1 MSREELVRKTIEA
14 LRKSGFTVSHFPNSN
29 TCFDIIAKSVQGILV
44 VKVYEN
50 VDSMRR
56 ELAEELKKLGA
67 VLNAGTIIVGEK
79 TKVFRLED
87 GVVYYRY
94 EVPVTTL
101 KTFEGIL
108 EEKTP
113 LVRHFKGRNIVD
125 IDSEKLRELR
135 GEMGV
140 SLEELAGRIGVATET
155 LYRFEKG
162 ASTSLETARR
172 LEEELKK
179 SLVKEVRIFERKPE
193 KIVIDESPDEE
204 VLGKLHDLGLK
215 MAVFSHTPFRAF
227 GKADEGMF
235 ISTGKGKFDI
245 PKKALELK
253 KTSAVIG
260 SDSLIITKEYKYKS
274 EGGVP
279 VVNEGEL
286 ETMSRFKELKKL
298 LRERE
303 GEK

>member
-1 MSREELVRKTIEA
+1 MDKR
-14 LRKSGFTVSHFPNSN
+14 
-29 TCFDIIAKSVQGILV
+29 
-44 VKVYEN
+44 
-50 VDSMRR
+50 RR
-56 ELAEELKKLGA
+56 EQGEELKKLGA
-67 VLNAGTIIVGEK
+67 VLNANTLIIGEK
-79 TKVFRLED
+79 TKVFRLQD
-87 GVVYYRY
+87 GVVYFRY
-94 EVPVTTL
+94 EVPVITL

-108 EEKTP
+108 AEKTP

-140 SLEELAGRIGVATET
+140 SLEELAGRIGIATET

-172 LEEELKK
+172 LEEELEKNI
-179 SLVKEVRIFERKPE
+179 VKEVRLFDRKPE
-193 KIVIDESPDEE
+193 KTVIDENPDEE
-204 VLGKLHDLGLK
+204 MLGRLHDLGLK

-227 GKADEGMF
+227 GKAEEGMF

-253 KTSAVIG
+253 KTSAVID

-274 EGGVP
+274 VGGVP
-279 VVNEGEL
+279 VMSEHEL
-286 ETMSRFKELKKL
+286 ETLSGFKDFKKL

-303 GEK
+303 RDK